1 MRTQTAAERRL
12 EEHLEAGRRLRGDPE
27 GSEGGPAA
35 DGGLDVTIVNPER
48 STGHS
53 GSGPAGDAE
62 MADAEPGPSEATAA
76 GPLERRDEAS
86 AGGAA
91 AMRGG
96 RCSYVTIP
104 RLVKERGAD
113 PKRLTAI
120 NMDRSGLLEGLVA
133 GPLQGCGEELLGE
146 MQHAFV
152 ALVMGQSLQ
161 GLRHWRAVV
170 DLLLHADAAMLGP
183 HSSLVAAG
191 LRALAAQ
198 LAFMGGATG
207 ADALLGEGFLEDVI
221 QGSFL
226 R

>member
-1 MRTQTAAERRL
+1 
-12 EEHLEAGRRLRGDPE
+12 
-27 GSEGGPAA
+27 
-35 DGGLDVTIVNPER
+35 
-48 STGHS
+48 
-53 GSGPAGDAE
+53 
-62 MADAEPGPSEATAA
+62 
-76 GPLERRDEAS
+76 
-86 AGGAA
+86 
-91 AMRGG
+91 MRGG